1 MMPRGAHTGSSAL
14 LRAVLA
20 CGALA
25 LVALLASAP
34 AARAATV
41 SMVDGELAYVA
52 DAGQANHVT
61 VAYRPAAA
69 GRPERY
75 VVLVAPGEALSAGGG
90 CTVDPAGGIA
100 SCPAAAP
107 ARRLAVSLGD
117 GDDAFTGPRDQGP
130 FTAIP
135 IVADGGPGA
144 DRLLVQPGATGAAL
158 TGGEGD
164 DTLSGAGGDDR
175 INGGPGDDDVF
186 AGAGADL
193 VRGGDGFDTLAYER
207 IPDTPATQPLTVS
220 LDDVPGDGLA
230 GENDD
235 IGSDVE
241 RVSGGP
247 AGDRLSGSA
256 AADRLTGGG
265 AGDRLSGGA
274 GDDVLLGDALRA
286 GAAGTAGDDTLEG
299 GPGSDILA
307 GGPGSD
313 TLDGGP
319 GADRILALATGE
331 APLLAMLEPGRRL
344 AAPPTQAERNA
355 VRAGAGDDVV
365 TAAPGDPRLRAGDRI
380 DCGPGHDILMSWPPA
395 VPPAGCELVCV
406 SPRWCQPMLRTTPG
420 AVLRRRKVALT
431 LRCPRETA
439 GGCRGR
445 LRLAAV
451 RSAGAARARGRLPVG
466 RASFGLRAGAT
477 RTVLVPLRRPTHRR
491 LVTRRGLRALEV
503 VLVALGPDGRA
514 RTVPGQVVR
523 LRR

>member
-1 MMPRGAHTGSSAL
+1 MMPLGAHTDSSAL
-14 LRAVLA
+14 VRAGLA
-20 CGALA
+20 GALA
-25 LVALLASAP
+25 VVALLGSAT
-34 AARAATV
+34 AARASTV
-41 SMVDGELAYVA
+41 SMIDGELAYVA
-52 DAGQANHVT
+52 EAGQSNYVT

-90 CTVDPAGGIA
+90 CTVDPAGSIA

-107 ARRLAVSLGD
+107 ARQLTVNLGD

-130 FTAIP
+130 FTAVP

-144 DRLLVQPGATGAAL
+144 DRLLVQPGATGAVL
-158 TGGEGD
+158 TGGDGD
-164 DTLSGAGGDDR
+164 DALSGAGGGDR
-175 INGGPGDDDVF
+175 IDGGPGDDDIF

-220 LDDVPGDGLA
+220 LDGAPGDGFA

-235 IGSDVE
+235 IGPDVE
-241 RVSGGP
+241 RVSGGQ
-247 AGDRLSGSA
+247 AADRLTGSA

-265 AGDRLSGGA
+265 AADRLAGGE

-286 GAAGTAGDDTLEG
+286 GAAGAPGDDALEG
-299 GPGSDILA
+299 GPGSDVLA

-319 GADRILALATGE
+319 GGDRIFALGIDE

-344 AAPPTQAERNA
+344 VTAPSQAERNV
-355 VRAGAGDDVV
+355 VRGGAGDDVI
-365 TAAPGDPRLRAGDRI
+365 TATPGDPRLRAGDRI
-380 DCGPGHDILMSWPPA
+380 DCGPGRDVLMSWPPA

-406 SPRWCQPMLRTTPG
+406 SARWCQPILRTATG
-420 AVLRRRKVALT
+420 AVLRRREVAVT

-439 GGCRGR
+439 RGCRGR
-445 LRLAAV
+445 LQLAAV

-466 RASFGLRAGAT
+466 RTSFGLRAGAT
-477 RTVLVPLRRPTHRR
+477 RTVLVPVRRPTHRR
-491 LVTRRGLRALEV
+491 LATRRGLRAIEV
-503 VLVALGPDGRA
+503 VVVARGPDGRG
-514 RTVPGQVVR
+514 RTVPGQVLR